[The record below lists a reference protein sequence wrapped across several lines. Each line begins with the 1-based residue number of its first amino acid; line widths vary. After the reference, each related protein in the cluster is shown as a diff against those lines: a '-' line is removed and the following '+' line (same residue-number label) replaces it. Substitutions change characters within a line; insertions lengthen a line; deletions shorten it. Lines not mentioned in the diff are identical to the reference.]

1 MLYIYIPI
9 QKMSISNLD
18 YTSYNYL
25 SNLASV
31 NANDVNTDI
40 LTKSDPDISDLQFD
54 MLEGLRTNLTIQQ
67 QIDGITAELG
77 LLGFWG
83 AFWSTSDQTN
93 AGATSVNYMTVN
105 NSDPSNN
112 QVQIGATSSQI
123 KVLNAGIYNVQFSA
137 QFNKTDGGKD
147 DVSVWFL
154 KNGVN
159 IPDSNSIF
167 SLEGNNDKLIAALN
181 LMVNLGINDY
191 IQIAWASADL
201 DLSLH
206 FDGAGSSPTRPQTP
220 SVIITLQQVANN
232 IAGPQGPPGDT
243 GPEGPVGPQGDEG
256 PQGPKGDTGD
266 TNATALAALALATT
280 AEATALAAAAA
291 AASAIAVN
299 TTQDG
304 LIATN
309 TADIATDEGR
319 ITVLEV
325 KTTDQ
330 SWGSLTGTTFS
341 GRVNV
346 GTTADGVQLNTTTAS
361 VFGSGLSSSAA
372 ITSSAGTSQFSS
384 LLINTTAEVTND
396 FTITNGTEFI
406 TRNTLTSTKKL
417 VLYDNTTGNN
427 YDYLGF
433 WTDSGAAGKKFLNA
447 EIDGVAGS
455 AFQWYAGD
463 GAGTSRTLLKQ
474 LTSANEIGYTPL
486 ATFLKTPGFSQQV
499 QMVKD
504 APNNIVRIDMLGDT
518 GGANAFDGQ
527 IIQAEGNGVDDN
539 RGTMTIQS
547 GGLAINALSAG
558 LNIQATSSTL
568 IQSGTTTTLTSGG
581 ETEIN
586 CTILDINASGV
597 TTINSVGGMTLT
609 ETNANSDI
617 LIRSNNGDVNL
628 RGTDIGIESTTG
640 DITLTSDAYTTINCA
655 SLDINVTGLTTIDT
669 QGITI
674 TGTGAGAEPDIILT
688 NPTSGVFQI
697 SSATDQDLLLGINGA
712 ADFYVQSD
720 RSVFIEGTAGDI
732 TLTSGAITTMTS
744 TGETEINCSI
754 LDINASSA
762 ITMDTGTTITL
773 TSALETEINCDT
785 LDINATSAIT
795 LDTPTTITLTS
806 TQETEINCSTFDLN
820 ATGDVTITTT
830 TGHIEIDAGTGKDV
844 NITGCDQFKVTT
856 ESTSAVPAFQHISA
870 VTTNDCM
877 RLQSTGGYDIRIG
890 EGSVTEGIVILGVD
904 SGTSSIDSNASSLT
918 VRSDAVLTLRGDTSV
933 TTTSTTN
940 INASGS
946 NPTNIGNAS
955 STTTIGGPTTI
966 NGNTSINV
974 DNTFNLMPTATIITT
989 VSATVPAGFLYC
1001 NGQAVNRV
1009 GTYARLF
1016 AAINTTFG
1024 VGNGSTT
1031 FNVPNFLGAFLR
1043 GASTQTVGGVTYG
1056 GAAVGTAQQDAVLNP
1071 LYASNEGYFNT
1082 TSGAATRHCVS
1093 RNRITADDTDTN
1105 TGILPRFDR
1114 TATENRPFNYTVYYY
1129 IRY

>member
-1 MLYIYIPI
+1 
-9 QKMSISNLD
+9 MSISNLD
-18 YTSYNYL
+18 FTSYNYL
-25 SNLASV
+25 TNMASV
-31 NANDVNTDI
+31 NAEEVNTNI
-40 LTKSDPDISDLQFD
+40 LTKSDPDITDLQFD
-54 MLEGLRTNLTIQQ
+54 MLEGINTNETIQQ
-67 QIDGITAELG
+67 QIDGVSGDITG
-77 LLGFWG
+77 LEADVLTLQGQMTTVQG
-83 AFWSTSDQTN
+83 QISTLD
-93 AGATSVNYMTVN
+93 GEVNTLQSQMT
-105 NSDPSNN
+105 
-112 QVQIGATSSQI
+112 T
-123 KVLNAGIYNVQFSA
+123 A
-137 QFNKTDGGKD
+137 QD
-147 DVSVWFL
+147 D
-154 KNGVN
+154 
-159 IPDSNSIF
+159 
-167 SLEGNNDKLIAALN
+167 
-181 LMVNLGINDY
+181 INDL
-191 IQIAWASADL
+191 QSDVIALYSISSANSAAIAG
-201 DLSLH
+201 LSVSQAAQ
-206 FDGAGSSPTRPQTP
+206 D
-220 SVIITLQQVANN
+220 VIIATHTGQITTLQ
-232 IAGPQGPPGDT
+232 GDVNDAEDDINALQTKTQHQSAT
-243 GPEGPVGPQGDEG
+243 GFR
-256 PQGPKGDTGD
+256 TIF
-266 TNATALAALALATT
+266 ATT
-280 AEATALAAAAA
+280 VEVGGVSL
-291 AASAIAVN
+291 N
-299 TTQDG
+299 
-304 LIATN
+304 TN
-309 TADIATDEGR
+309 TA
-319 ITVLEV
+319 
-325 KTTDQ
+325 
-330 SWGSLTGTTFS
+330 STF
-341 GRVNV
+341 
-346 GTTADGVQLNTTTAS
+346 DD
-361 VFGSGLSSSAA
+361 GLSASAA

-384 LLINTTAEVTND
+384 LLVNTAAEVTND
-396 FTITNGTEFI
+396 LTITDGEI
-406 TRNTLTSTKKL
+406 YIRRNTLTASKK
-417 VLYDNTTGNN
+417 VILYDNTTGND

-463 GAGTSRTLLKQ
+463 GAGTARTLLKQ
-474 LTSANEIGYTPL
+474 LTSANETGYTPL
-486 ATFLKTPGFSQQV
+486 ATFLKTPGFSQQI

-504 APNNIVRIDMLGDT
+504 APNNRVRIDMLGDT
-518 GGANAFDGQ
+518 AGVNTFDGQ
-527 IIQAEGNGVDDN
+527 IIQEEGNGVDDN

-558 LNIQATSSTL
+558 LNIQATTSTL

-617 LIRSNNGDVNL
+617 VIRSNNGDVNL

-655 SLDINVTGLTTIDT
+655 SLDINVTGLTTFDT

-674 TGTGAGAEPDIILT
+674 TGTGAGAQPDVILT

-697 SSATDQDLLLGINGA
+697 SSATDQDLLFGINGA

-720 RSVFIEGTAGDI
+720 RSVFIEGTTGDI
-732 TLTSGAITTMTS
+732 TFTSGAITTMTS

-870 VTTNDCM
+870 VTTNDNM
-877 RLQSTGGYDIRIG
+877 RLQATGGYSMRIG
-890 EGSVTEGIVILGVD
+890 EGSATNGVVIVGVD
-904 SGTSSIDSNASSLT
+904 SGTSTIDSNASSLT

-940 INASGS
+940 INATGS
-946 NPTNIGNAS
+946 NATNIGNAS

-966 NGNTSINV
+966 SGTTTINANTTINV
-974 DNTFNLMPTATIITT
+974 DNTFNLMPTATIITN
-989 VSATVPAGFLYC
+989 VSATVPSGFLYC
-1001 NGQAVNRV
+1001 DGQAVNRL

-1016 AAINTTFG
+1016 ASIGTTFG
-1024 VGNGSTT
+1024 VGNGTTT

>member
-1 MLYIYIPI
+1 
-9 QKMSISNLD
+9 MSISNLD

-25 SNLASV
+25 TNLASV
-31 NANDVNTDI
+31 NANEVNTDI

-105 NSDPSNN
+105 NSDASNN
-112 QVQIGATSSQI
+112 QVQIGSTSSQI

-137 QFNKTDGGKD
+137 QFDKTDGGKD

-181 LMVNLGINDY
+181 LMVNLGVNDY

-206 FDGAGSSPTRPQTP
+206 FDAAGTSPTRPQTP

-232 IAGPQGPPGDT
+232 IAGPQGPQ
-243 GPEGPVGPQGDEG
+243 GPQGEEGPVGPQGDEG
-256 PQGPKGDTGD
+256 PEGPPGP
-266 TNATALAALALATT
+266 ATDGPVAYSALALATT
-280 AEATALAAAAA
+280 TAAGLAAYITTNNASQAIQDAQIAALQGED
-291 AASAIAVN
+291 N
-299 TTQDG
+299 
-304 LIATN
+304 
-309 TADIATDEGR
+309 DIDNRLDA
-319 ITVLEV
+319 LEV

-330 SWGSLTGTTFS
+330 SWGSLSGTTFS
-341 GRVNV
+341 TKVNV
-346 GTTADGVQLNTTTAS
+346 GGAVTLNTGSAS
-361 VFGSGLSSSAA
+361 TFDDGLSASAA

-396 FTITNGTEFI
+396 FTITNGTQFI
-406 TRNTLTSTKKL
+406 TRDTLTASKKL
-417 VLYDNTTGNN
+417 VLYDNTTGND

-433 WTDSGAAGKKFLNA
+433 WTDSGAASKKFLNA

-474 LTSANEIGYTPL
+474 LTSVAETGFTPSVK
-486 ATFLKTPGFSQQV
+486 FLKTTGFSQEIALI
-499 QMVKD
+499 KD

-558 LNIQATSSTL
+558 LNIQATTSTL

-586 CTILDINASGV
+586 CTAMDVNATGIISLDSTADINLTATDIKLTTTGTGAGELVVRANTNIDMKTTTGRIDIDSDQGIGLIAGTATTLTSATTTTLTSTGDTQINCVSLDINASADV
-597 TTINSVGGMTLT
+597 TIDAIDNVSINSNFFNMNAVNDMTFTSTSDLFL
-609 ETNANSDI
+609 NSD
-617 LIRSNNGDVNL
+617 VK
-628 RGTDIGIESTTG
+628 TEM
-640 DITLTSDAYTTINCA
+640 
-655 SLDINVTGLTTIDT
+655 
-669 QGITI
+669 
-674 TGTGAGAEPDIILT
+674 
-688 NPTSGVFQI
+688 
-697 SSATDQDLLLGINGA
+697 
-712 ADFYVQSD
+712 
-720 RSVFIEGTAGDI
+720 
-732 TLTSGAITTMTS
+732 TSGA
-744 TGETEINCSI
+744 ETV
-754 LDINASSA
+754 INA
-762 ITMDTGTTITL
+762 G
-773 TSALETEINCDT
+773 
-785 LDINATSAIT
+785 
-795 LDTPTTITLTS
+795 
-806 TQETEINCSTFDLN
+806 
-820 ATGDVTITTT
+820 TTT
-830 TGHIEIDAGTGKDV
+830 TISSGTTTTISSTETV
-844 NITGCDQFKVTT
+844 NI
-856 ESTSAVPAFQHISA
+856 ES
-870 VTTNDCM
+870 
-877 RLQSTGGYDIRIG
+877 G
-890 EGSVTEGIVILGVD
+890 
-904 SGTSSIDSNASSLT
+904 
-918 VRSDAVLTLRGDTSV
+918 
-933 TTTSTTN
+933 TTTSIQSDTGMDLRSVTAEVEVYGTTQLILGSGGTMSLTAATNVN
-940 INASGS
+940 IN
-946 NPTNIGNAS
+946 
-955 STTTIGGPTTI
+955 PTTQFLAEI
-966 NGNTSINV
+966 NGVDKLTITSTATTLDVN
-974 DNTFNLMPTATIITT
+974 NSFNMMPTATIIQN

-1024 VGNGSTT
+1024 PGNGSTT
-1031 FNVPNFLGAFLR
+1031 FNVPDFEGAFLR
-1043 GASTQTVGGVTYG
+1043 GAGSQTVGGVTYTG
-1056 GAAVGTAQQDAVLNP
+1056 PAIGTAQQDAVLNP

-1082 TSGAATRHCVS
+1082 TSGGATRECVS
-1093 RNRITADDTDTN
+1093 RNRITADPVDTN

-1114 TATENRPFNYTVYYY
+1114 TATENRPFNYAVYYY